1 MNKELKEIRGRV
13 RLIGEREGIRLY
25 RIARN
30 MQMRGC
36 SSKTIREI
44 REEADVL
51 WNGAYPER
59 LLDPDVKWKYAF
71 KY

>member
-1 MNKELKEIRGRV
+1 MNKELKEIRSLV

-30 MQMRGC
+30 LQMRGG

-51 WNGAYPER
+51 WNGVCPEY
-59 LLDPDVKWKYAF
+59 LINPDIKWKYAF